1 MQDLLKY
8 IPEELKLNALWCC
21 WKYIRN
27 EDGDLIK
34 KPFNVLNGYGAKSND
49 KKTFVSYP
57 TMCRYLNDY
66 LVVAGAKVLGGAGL
80 GIFEIYPINCHHG
93 CNFGVCF
100 GSNFLCIPNAQNP
113 QNQPCS
119 NHQNSRGV
127 VCPQKYNFTKQSIL
141 LPKIVQFYPR
151 LPKTELDKF
160 AKKQPRTRDF
170 PQIVQF
176 SPNLYTLLRKRTKLL
191 GKVQLPTNLDT
202 FFHQSTKLPK
212 MWYVYP

>member
-80 GIFEIYPINCHHG
+80 GIFNGYSAIDIDHCVDDTGIISNLAQELIKFC
-93 CNFGVCF
+93 
-100 GSNFLCIPNAQNP
+100 GSYTEYSPSGTGIRIIFK
-113 QNQPCS
+113 S
-119 NHQNSRGV
+119 SV
-127 VCPQKYNFTKQSIL
+127 KY
-141 LPKIVQFYPR
+141 
-151 LPKTELDKF
+151 DK
-160 AKKQPRTRDF
+160 
-170 PQIVQF
+170 
-176 SPNLYTLLRKRTKLL
+176 NLYYINKH
-191 GKVQLPTNLDT
+191 
-202 FFHQSTKLPK
+202 F
-212 MWYVYP
+212 